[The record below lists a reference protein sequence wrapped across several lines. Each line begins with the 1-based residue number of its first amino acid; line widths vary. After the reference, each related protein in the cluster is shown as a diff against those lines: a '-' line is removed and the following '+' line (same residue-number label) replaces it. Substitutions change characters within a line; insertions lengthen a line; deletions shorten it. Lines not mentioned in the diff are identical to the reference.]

1 MLTEEWGGVKGRDAG
16 PPPTPIAAAAWGGR
30 GGGEGGEAL
39 PTIFVVTPTYAR

>member
-16 PPPTPIAAAAWGGR
+16 PPPPPSQLRHGAAV